1 MRLFEA
7 LQMLLFAGAAAE
19 AIPRRAPPVALPY
32 VPEPMPSLDE
42 PGTPEQ
48 EARELRAWLAAE
60 GFRPQRWHG
69 QDGVWSYY
77 LWHCDVERR
86 LPVGRIALRE
96 AWGVL
101 DAPSGADTA
110 PGAWIRRACAHEAA
124 PDPEPWDRAQTLA
137 WVQAQIKAG
146 DHPTQETIR
155 AVSGR
160 AKQTVS
166 DWLALWERRGL
177 IPARRWAGKTKVIQ
191 AVTTPRRKAA

>member
-7 LQMLLFAGAAAE
+7 LQMLLFAGAAAQ

-48 EARELRAWLAAE
+48 EARELRAWLDAE

-69 QDGVWSYY
+69 PDGVWSYY
-77 LWHCDVERR
+77 LWHCEIERR

-96 AWGVL
+96 AWVEL
-101 DAPSGADTA
+101 DDGPVRIHA
-110 PGAWIRRACAHEAA
+110 PGAVSA
-124 PDPEPWDRAQTLA
+124 PEGASEQWDRAQTLA

-146 DHPTQETIR
+146 DHPTQEIIR

-177 IPARRWAGKTKVIQ
+177 IPARRWSGKTKVIQ